1 MSTYVIQILTG
12 IGSGAILFLVASGL
26 TLVFGALRIAN
37 FAHGSL
43 YMIGAFLMVTIG
55 DRLGYSN
62 VTFWVSM
69 VLASL
74 AVGLIGGVM
83 EVFALRPIYRR
94 TNLTQL
100 IVTFGLVLIV
110 TGVVR
115 GIYGPVPKGTQIP
128 PALQGSVAILDGRF
142 PNYQLFLIA
151 LAAVVAVVL
160 WLILYR
166 TELGRTIRAAVTD
179 PELLALSGVN
189 VRWLFT
195 GVFAIGAF
203 FAGLAGAAVASQG
216 AVSLGMDIDIIVRA
230 FIIVVIGGVGSLAGA
245 LLGSMLVGIAES
257 LGVLWLPSVSLV
269 LVFVVLILVLVV
281 RPRGLFG
288 RETT

>member
-12 IGSGAILFLVASGL
+12 IGSGA
-26 TLVFGALRIAN
+26 IAN

-55 DRLGYSN
+55 DRIGYSD
-62 VTFWVSM
+62 VTFWISM
-69 VLASL
+69 ALASL
-74 AVGLIGGVM
+74 AVGVIGGVM

-94 TNLTQL
+94 SNLTQL

-110 TGVVR
+110 TGVMR
-115 GIYGPVPKGTQIP
+115 GVYGPVPRGTQVP
-128 PALQGSVAILDGRF
+128 PGLQGSVAILDGRF

-151 LAAVVAVVL
+151 LAAAVAVAL

-166 TELGRTIRAAVTD
+166 TELGRTIRAAVSD

-245 LLGSMLVGIAES
+245 LVGSMLVGIAES
-257 LGVLWLPSVSLV
+257 LGVLWIPSVSLV

-288 RETT
+288 RETA